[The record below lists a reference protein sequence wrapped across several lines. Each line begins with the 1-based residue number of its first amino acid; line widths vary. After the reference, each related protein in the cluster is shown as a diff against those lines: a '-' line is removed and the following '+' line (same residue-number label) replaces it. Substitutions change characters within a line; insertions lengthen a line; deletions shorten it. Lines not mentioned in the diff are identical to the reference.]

1 MTQAQKTFSGTD
13 SLLQSALGAL
23 VAVAA
28 LSTALVMVYMERP
41 TFGGG
46 AATQTQTQTQDE
58 AVLESGRAWERQ
70 QIQQSAAG
78 AGVVSGA
85 VLDAA
90 REWER
95 QQIQQSPGGL
105 GRGGEAHSPTA
116 PTPR

>member
-28 LSTALVMVYMERP
+28 LSTAIVMVQLERP

-46 AATQTQTQTQDE
+46 AATQTQTQDE
-58 AVLESGRAWERQ
+58 AVLESGRAWELQR
-70 QIQQSAAG
+70 IQQSGAG
-78 AGVVSGA
+78 AGVVSGT

-90 REWER
+90 HEWER

-105 GRGGEAHSPTA
+105 GRGGEAQSLTA